1 MPKYRIKSDI
11 LGVDFGIRTDEA
23 LTERDYFDILKTK
36 VSPQK
41 MLGVYRRNKDDE
53 KVQALATKALDN
65 DFFDTGV
72 GFATGF
78 AEAGK
83 SLGRGVKNMMVT
95 NIAGTSRLLDAS
107 MQYGEPDESQRYDD
121 LIEEGIKKAGQQLKG
136 LSYASKRTDRTIED
150 DLSQALQFAGLS
162 QEDENLKKRVIA
174 EARRQDYAQ
183 TDATQAQAG
192 VDALGMTTMLGAKL
206 KQALGEAKDIVTGD
220 TSFGGDSKERKL
232 RELDYL
238 VDQDK
243 ITRTMERGAELGLA
257 LTGQEESLRDVRS
270 GLVEPDRD
278 VALLG
283 SIPLDPTLAPSMLA
297 SGGMTF
303 GRNLIARGAINKF
316 GKQAA
321 EESALRATIA
331 QISDVAN
338 PTATQK
344 ALLKTAEKKLQAVN
358 GSGKKLEQLVAKS
371 EGIAKT
377 KAIDLIQKG
386 QGNSPFTARILQAID
401 KAPAPKAP
409 FTNRMTGKILE
420 KAGISGEYLGRTI
433 EFLQRLPEETLTTLF
448 MRSGMDEQAA
458 MSAARGTARTLQAS
472 AAAGVLTGGFN
483 EFTPEL
489 ENLGLALLLAPG
501 GSSLLTRFGHDT
513 AILGKQLQYAQ
524 SSLPLFQRIAQ
535 LDPADS
541 SLTAV
546 TLDRTSALTL
556 PGTISGLA
564 EGVFAKSRQ
573 FGPSP
578 ALKVPATAL
587 TRTGLGNTLTGA
599 VNTAKTAIGAT
610 AIPGAIG
617 YAIDGEAGAG
627 GAIASSIPFI
637 GAGLG
642 LGTLARYG
650 SKADI
655 QAKML
660 GDESYYKDTYLNDAD
675 RVMYE
680 GLKKPVRQ
688 ALATSAIQNP
698 DVIYKFIDKRGN
710 SHWTVENGESVVTIY
725 TKSAPQEQLS
735 AVLGHEIAHHI
746 DAFGFMP
753 QILEQLVGSVEKGK
767 PGIFTE
773 YKNGK
778 PVIIKDAE
786 GRDVYATNEEFAKHR
801 ERYLDLLE
809 KSGTD
814 KKHPDYQAYAND
826 DARIAR
832 EVFAS
837 HGAAWY
843 FGGDFVT
850 RNYQGAGA
858 KMMGAILEPLF
869 SSPGLRKF
877 FHRIGLATQENTGL
891 VADPLNLFPGLK
903 EIPQLT
909 RMIEKYNDDVRGFGP
924 QARREGRG
932 RGNLV
937 DPAFADEIATVNLTA
952 KDLENTAIVDRLK
965 AGGVVKIKD
974 DGTIETDAEGRPVFL
989 PTREVNKKNK
999 QLSNDILSIIRKKE
1013 DAGETFGEGHVA
1025 LEKTADG
1032 RDRATGRFL
1041 DPSIIDELAQTG
1053 RYNPHQLA
1061 ALKQISQ
1068 TLRNDTGDV
1077 WNLFYYSALKYNK
1090 AGRKV
1095 YGQIKG
1101 GDRKSLPFGIEITKD
1116 GNINIQTISLE
1127 AFRKN
1132 LDWFAKSKGYEQ
1144 KMAEAF
1150 QGMNA
1155 YENVQNAM
1163 KLLPTYLQNHMK
1175 GVKNGSGGSGINPLQ
1190 RDLINASI
1198 GRINAD
1204 QVKANPILEGLG
1216 DRRSQ
1221 RQQSIR
1227 SRRLDRIGNAIRG
1240 ESGFPAFKSAIE
1252 QNKVPMYTPE
1262 ADVQITDKLFMPA
1275 SEAGATKGKQAE
1287 AAKLWQEKGTDSP
1300 YFKKWFGKS
1309 KVVDE
1314 NGEPLVV
1321 YRGDR
1326 PGKEV
1331 FTGRENSYNLIQ
1343 GNVFFSDNAG
1353 VAKFYTDQRTNYLIS
1368 PEQMNEA
1375 DGLYGTYL
1383 RLKKPLE
1390 VDAKEN
1396 SWTDIP
1402 DPFDEGSIQIDDLG
1416 EIAQKK
1422 GYDGMIIKNVYDQG
1436 GFGTQYVAFSP
1447 EQIKS
1452 ATGNRGTFDAGE
1464 RNILFMPAEA
1474 QVQPRAVE
1482 TGFSTQNVN
1491 APKFVDKVLGGLKV
1505 DVERTK
1511 YKKPEISLADHYGK
1525 DILMTMA
1532 DRTPTAHT
1540 IYGIND
1546 VEFKTPLRLGGGRDY
1561 MFDDKGSPGAVWANE
1576 KGAMSAMLNRKKDL
1590 GDKDMLVI
1598 PFEMAPTSVD
1608 FPTMAP
1614 ALHIRYAQV
1623 AMKSKDKKYVSR
1635 LIRNG
1640 GGGHLTKSQD
1650 SVKVPGFDIDMN
1662 NVDKYLGKLSG
1673 PQRKTINNV
1682 FDMVNRPSPKQK
1694 KDGVKQIDGALSNFE
1709 MRAAIS
1715 DPDMFNQSS
1724 LMQTNNVGLITG
1736 GKADSF
1742 HDTYNAAM
1750 QGEGLGVL
1758 KVPARFQ
1765 PTMQDFLP
1773 DIFKKSTR
1781 DYVDA
1786 TDAYTARMG
1795 VRTAKIDDALLKRL
1809 GY

>member
-11 LGVDFGIRTDEA
+11 LGVDFGIQTDQK

-53 KVQALATKALDN
+53 KVQSLATKALDN

-297 SGGMTF
+297 SGGMAF

-401 KAPAPKAP
+401 KTPAPKAP

-458 MSAARGTARTLQAS
+458 MSAARATARTLQGS
-472 AAAGVLTGGFN
+472 AAAGVLTGGFS

-501 GSSLLTRFGHDT
+501 GSSLVTRFGHDT

-832 EVFAS
+832 EIFAS

-1175 GVKNGSGGSGINPLQ
+1175 GVINGSKGSGITPLQ

-1204 QVKANPILEGLG
+1204 QVKANPVLEGLG

-1240 ESGFPAFKSAIE
+1240 ESGLPAFKSAIE
-1252 QNKVPMYTPE
+1252 QNKVPMYMPKPE

-1275 SEAGATKGKQAE
+1275 RDQKGYSIIERPAKHFGDGFQKFRITHDESDGFIEVVVKPNGTSSVTQLLVPESFRRQGIGRSLQEKAQELYPNLGGQVSSKYAAKSAYDLGRRPPDNPKATLEEVFKAIDQDSSVNLVSQNQDKLFMPASEAGAGKGKQAE
-1287 AAKLWQEKGTDSP
+1287 AAKLWNEKGTDSP
-1300 YFKKWFGKS
+1300 YFKKYSEGAKIVKIGEQHDFVSGEPVVVEGVHGSTHTFKEFDPSKANPESDLGKAIYIS
-1309 KVVDE
+1309 NTPDEVGVNYAGEGPDLTGRIERKAETYMGMVEDELSSYGLSEDATQQQIEAKSYELARNELVGEGPQTYRVFAKFKNPVVVGEKFKSIDDFRNRGGKKETNFEMMFDEDAGTESGTLVDLLEQVDE
-1314 NGEPLVV
+1314 VAYNFEFVDVDKVKSDIMEAADYDSIGAQELIKTMKESEGLMDTMDADGELANGEFV
-1321 YRGDR
+1321 RQ
-1326 PGKEV
+1326 V
-1331 FTGRENSYNLIQ
+1331 FEGMGFDGIIDLSVNEKFGSQRKMGRSMEGMNPDTIH
-1343 GNVFFSDNAG
+1343 
-1353 VAKFYTDQRTNYLIS
+1353 YL
-1368 PEQMNEA
+1368 
-1375 DGLYGTYL
+1375 
-1383 RLKKPLE
+1383 
-1390 VDAKEN
+1390 
-1396 SWTDIP
+1396 
-1402 DPFDEGSIQIDDLG
+1402 
-1416 EIAQKK
+1416 
-1422 GYDGMIIKNVYDQG
+1422 
-1436 GFGTQYVAFSP
+1436 AFKP

-1464 RNILFMPAEA
+1464 RNINYMPAD
-1474 QVQPRAVE
+1474 
-1482 TGFSTQNVN
+1482 SK
-1491 APKFVDKVLGGLKV
+1491 APKAQ
-1505 DVERTK
+1505 
-1511 YKKPEISLADHYGK
+1511 P
-1525 DILMTMA
+1525 
-1532 DRTPTAHT
+1532 
-1540 IYGIND
+1540 
-1546 VEFKTPLRLGGGRDY
+1546 
-1561 MFDDKGSPGAVWANE
+1561 AN
-1576 KGAMSAMLNRKKDL
+1576 R
-1590 GDKDMLVI
+1590 I
-1598 PFEMAPTSVD
+1598 TRQ
-1608 FPTMAP
+1608 AP
-1614 ALHIRYAQV
+1614 AMPGNRFMLPA
-1623 AMKSKDKKYVSR
+1623 ATAGAKS
-1635 LIRNG
+1635 
-1640 GGGHLTKSQD
+1640 
-1650 SVKVPGFDIDMN
+1650 
-1662 NVDKYLGKLSG
+1662 
-1673 PQRKTINNV
+1673 
-1682 FDMVNRPSPKQK
+1682 
-1694 KDGVKQIDGALSNFE
+1694 AE
-1709 MRAAIS
+1709 
-1715 DPDMFNQSS
+1715 
-1724 LMQTNNVGLITG
+1724 
-1736 GKADSF
+1736 
-1742 HDTYNAAM
+1742 
-1750 QGEGLGVL
+1750 
-1758 KVPARFQ
+1758 RF
-1765 PTMQDFLP
+1765 
-1773 DIFKKSTR
+1773 R
-1781 DYVDA
+1781 
-1786 TDAYTARMG
+1786 
-1795 VRTAKIDDALLKRL
+1795 
-1809 GY
+1809 

>member
-1 MPKYRIKSDI
+1 MPVYRLKSDI
-11 LGVDFGIRTDEA
+11 LGVDFGVESQQE

-53 KVQALATKALDN
+53 KVQSLATKALDN

-206 KQALGEAKDIVTGD
+206 KQALGKAKDIVTGD
-220 TSFGGDSKERKL
+220 TSFEGDSKERKL

-297 SGGMTF
+297 SGGMAF

-401 KAPAPKAP
+401 KTPAPKAP

-472 AAAGVLTGGFN
+472 AAAGVLTGGFS

-501 GSSLLTRFGHDT
+501 GSSLVTRFGHDT

-546 TLDRTSALTL
+546 TLDRTSALTI

-786 GRDVYATNEEFAKHR
+786 GRDVYATNKEFAKHR
-801 ERYLDLLE
+801 DRYLDLLE

-937 DPAFADEIATVNLTA
+937 DPAFAEEIATVNLTA

-1068 TLRNDTGDV
+1068 TLRNNTGDE

-1116 GNINIQTISLE
+1116 GNINIQTISMDALK
-1127 AFRKN
+1127 KN
-1132 LDWFAKSKGYEQ
+1132 LEWFARSKGYEQ

-1155 YENVQNAM
+1155 YENVKNAM

-1175 GVKNGSGGSGINPLQ
+1175 GVINGSDGSGITPLQ

-1221 RQQSIR
+1221 RQQSYR

-1240 ESGFPAFKSAIE
+1240 ESGLPAVASAIE
-1252 QNKVPMYTPE
+1252 QNKVPMFMPGRGE
-1262 ADVQITDKLFMPA
+1262 SDKLFMPA
-1275 SEAGATKGKQAE
+1275 SEAGAGKPGKGDTTPASVQSWDDANPTFGANFTKGMAKDNKE
-1287 AAKLWQEKGTDSP
+1287 AAALLR
-1300 YFKKWFGKS
+1300 KS
-1309 KVVDE
+1309 YEDE
-1314 NGEPLVV
+1314 FGEPVKAQ
-1321 YRGDR
+1321 D
-1326 PGKEV
+1326 
-1331 FTGRENSYNLIQ
+1331 FTQEQVEWLGGMLAQEGEAALGR
-1343 GNVFFSDNAG
+1343 
-1353 VAKFYTDQRTNYLIS
+1353 
-1368 PEQMNEA
+1368 
-1375 DGLYGTYL
+1375 
-1383 RLKKPLE
+1383 
-1390 VDAKEN
+1390 
-1396 SWTDIP
+1396 
-1402 DPFDEGSIQIDDLG
+1402 
-1416 EIAQKK
+1416 
-1422 GYDGMIIKNVYDQG
+1422 
-1436 GFGTQYVAFSP
+1436 
-1447 EQIKS
+1447 
-1452 ATGNRGTFDAGE
+1452 TGNAVNWYTS
-1464 RNILFMPAEA
+1464 
-1474 QVQPRAVE
+1474 AVE
-1482 TGFSTQNVN
+1482 KALSVAEEIF
-1491 APKFVDKVLGGLKV
+1491 
-1505 DVERTK
+1505 
-1511 YKKPEISLADHYGK
+1511 PEIGQKFEAK
-1525 DILMTMA
+1525 DRFL
-1532 DRTPTAHT
+1532 
-1540 IYGIND
+1540 
-1546 VEFKTPLRLGGGRDY
+1546 
-1561 MFDDKGSPGAVWANE
+1561 
-1576 KGAMSAMLNRKKDL
+1576 
-1590 GDKDMLVI
+1590 
-1598 PFEMAPTSVD
+1598 
-1608 FPTMAP
+1608 
-1614 ALHIRYAQV
+1614 
-1623 AMKSKDKKYVSR
+1623 
-1635 LIRNG
+1635 
-1640 GGGHLTKSQD
+1640 
-1650 SVKVPGFDIDMN
+1650 
-1662 NVDKYLGKLSG
+1662 
-1673 PQRKTINNV
+1673 
-1682 FDMVNRPSPKQK
+1682 
-1694 KDGVKQIDGALSNFE
+1694 GALSITSQNMRVMDNAKAAVSQYQHKIRTGKFDYSIKHGAKADAITSNLKLYDKVEAKMGVDKLNDFLDADFTVKELIEWGRDFFGDKKFSIAGYSTDKVKGSAIFGPKIGQGFFQNLRGNYDPVTVDLWLRRTYGRLTGLSLDTALSPGDIGRIIYAVRNNKGKRKFAGLEMPEFLKGVSISGNLQKNGVANFK
-1709 MRAAIS
+1709 IS
-1715 DPDMFNQSS
+1715 DKAFESLFGDNTIGRNNYEAIYDFAEKLNREWERSFAKANTDVKKAKDAIKKAKKEDRGTTNLEKRLAKFEAEKEAIGKEKPQWAKAGSTVNDKLKPIDVPSNAERAVITKAFNVALKS
-1724 LMQTNNVGLITG
+1724 LKEKGIDLTP
-1736 GKADSF
+1736 ADLQATLWYPEK
-1742 HDTYNAAM
+1742 DIWAYLK
-1750 QGEGLGVL
+1750 GEN
-1758 KVPARFQ
+1758 
-1765 PTMQDFLP
+1765 
-1773 DIFKKSTR
+1773 S
-1781 DYVDA
+1781 
-1786 TDAYTARMG
+1786 
-1795 VRTAKIDDALLKRL
+1795 DALNMSYDTAMEVIRDQR
-1809 GY
+1809 

>member
-1 MPKYRIKSDI
+1 MPVYRLKSDI
-11 LGVDFGIRTDEA
+11 LGVDFGVESQQE

-53 KVQALATKALDN
+53 KVQSLATKALDN

-257 LTGQEESLRDVRS
+257 LTGQQESLRDVRS

-297 SGGMTF
+297 SGGMAF

-386 QGNSPFTARILQAID
+386 QGNSPFAARILQAID

-458 MSAARGTARTLQAS
+458 MSAARATARTLQGS
-472 AAAGVLTGGFN
+472 AAAGVLTGGFS

-501 GSSLLTRFGHDT
+501 GSSLVTRFGHDT

-832 EVFAS
+832 EIFAS

-1175 GVKNGSGGSGINPLQ
+1175 GVINGSKGSGITPLQ

-1204 QVKANPILEGLG
+1204 QVKANPVLEGLG

-1240 ESGFPAFKSAIE
+1240 ESGLPAFKSAIE
-1252 QNKVPMYTPE
+1252 QNKVPMYMPKPE

-1275 SEAGATKGKQAE
+1275 SEAGAGKGKQAE
-1287 AAKLWQEKGTDSP
+1287 AAKLWNEKGTDSP
-1300 YFKKWFGKS
+1300 YFKKYSEGAKIVKIGEQHDFVSGEPVVVEGVHGSTHTFKEFDPSKANPESDLGKAIYIS
-1309 KVVDE
+1309 NTPDEVGVNYAGEGPDLTGRIERKAETYMGMVEDELSSYGLSEDATQQQIEAKSYELARNELVGEGPQTYRVFAKFKNPVVVGEKFKSIDDFRNRGGKKETNFEMMFDEDAGTESGTLVDLLEQVDE
-1314 NGEPLVV
+1314 VAYNFEFVDVDKVKSDIMEAADYDSIGAQELIKTMKESEGLMDTMDADGELANGEFV
-1321 YRGDR
+1321 RQ
-1326 PGKEV
+1326 V
-1331 FTGRENSYNLIQ
+1331 FEGMGFDGIIDLSVNEKFGSQRKMGRSMEGMNPDTIH
-1343 GNVFFSDNAG
+1343 
-1353 VAKFYTDQRTNYLIS
+1353 YL
-1368 PEQMNEA
+1368 
-1375 DGLYGTYL
+1375 
-1383 RLKKPLE
+1383 
-1390 VDAKEN
+1390 
-1396 SWTDIP
+1396 
-1402 DPFDEGSIQIDDLG
+1402 
-1416 EIAQKK
+1416 
-1422 GYDGMIIKNVYDQG
+1422 
-1436 GFGTQYVAFSP
+1436 AFKP

-1464 RNILFMPAEA
+1464 RNINYMPAD
-1474 QVQPRAVE
+1474 
-1482 TGFSTQNVN
+1482 SK
-1491 APKFVDKVLGGLKV
+1491 APKAQ
-1505 DVERTK
+1505 
-1511 YKKPEISLADHYGK
+1511 P
-1525 DILMTMA
+1525 
-1532 DRTPTAHT
+1532 
-1540 IYGIND
+1540 
-1546 VEFKTPLRLGGGRDY
+1546 
-1561 MFDDKGSPGAVWANE
+1561 AN
-1576 KGAMSAMLNRKKDL
+1576 R
-1590 GDKDMLVI
+1590 I
-1598 PFEMAPTSVD
+1598 TRQ
-1608 FPTMAP
+1608 AP
-1614 ALHIRYAQV
+1614 AMPGNRFMLPA
-1623 AMKSKDKKYVSR
+1623 ATAGAKS
-1635 LIRNG
+1635 
-1640 GGGHLTKSQD
+1640 
-1650 SVKVPGFDIDMN
+1650 
-1662 NVDKYLGKLSG
+1662 
-1673 PQRKTINNV
+1673 
-1682 FDMVNRPSPKQK
+1682 
-1694 KDGVKQIDGALSNFE
+1694 AE
-1709 MRAAIS
+1709 
-1715 DPDMFNQSS
+1715 
-1724 LMQTNNVGLITG
+1724 
-1736 GKADSF
+1736 
-1742 HDTYNAAM
+1742 
-1750 QGEGLGVL
+1750 
-1758 KVPARFQ
+1758 RF
-1765 PTMQDFLP
+1765 
-1773 DIFKKSTR
+1773 R
-1781 DYVDA
+1781 
-1786 TDAYTARMG
+1786 
-1795 VRTAKIDDALLKRL
+1795 
-1809 GY
+1809 

>member
-1 MPKYRIKSDI
+1 
-11 LGVDFGIRTDEA
+11 
-23 LTERDYFDILKTK
+23 
-36 VSPQK
+36 
-41 MLGVYRRNKDDE
+41 
-53 KVQALATKALDN
+53 
-65 DFFDTGV
+65 
-72 GFATGF
+72 
-78 AEAGK
+78 
-83 SLGRGVKNMMVT
+83 
-95 NIAGTSRLLDAS
+95 
-107 MQYGEPDESQRYDD
+107 
-121 LIEEGIKKAGQQLKG
+121 
-136 LSYASKRTDRTIED
+136 
-150 DLSQALQFAGLS
+150 
-162 QEDENLKKRVIA
+162 
-174 EARRQDYAQ
+174 
-183 TDATQAQAG
+183 
-192 VDALGMTTMLGAKL
+192 
-206 KQALGEAKDIVTGD
+206 
-220 TSFGGDSKERKL
+220 
-232 RELDYL
+232 
-238 VDQDK
+238 
-243 ITRTMERGAELGLA
+243 
-257 LTGQEESLRDVRS
+257 
-270 GLVEPDRD
+270 
-278 VALLG
+278 
-283 SIPLDPTLAPSMLA
+283 
-297 SGGMTF
+297 
-303 GRNLIARGAINKF
+303 
-316 GKQAA
+316 
-321 EESALRATIA
+321 
-331 QISDVAN
+331 
-338 PTATQK
+338 
-344 ALLKTAEKKLQAVN
+344 
-358 GSGKKLEQLVAKS
+358 
-371 EGIAKT
+371 
-377 KAIDLIQKG
+377 
-386 QGNSPFTARILQAID
+386 
-401 KAPAPKAP
+401 
-409 FTNRMTGKILE
+409 
-420 KAGISGEYLGRTI
+420 
-433 EFLQRLPEETLTTLF
+433 
-448 MRSGMDEQAA
+448 
-458 MSAARGTARTLQAS
+458 
-472 AAAGVLTGGFN
+472 
-483 EFTPEL
+483 
-489 ENLGLALLLAPG
+489 
-501 GSSLLTRFGHDT
+501 
-513 AILGKQLQYAQ
+513 
-524 SSLPLFQRIAQ
+524 
-535 LDPADS
+535 
-541 SLTAV
+541 
-546 TLDRTSALTL
+546 
-556 PGTISGLA
+556 
-564 EGVFAKSRQ
+564 
-573 FGPSP
+573 
-578 ALKVPATAL
+578 
-587 TRTGLGNTLTGA
+587 

-786 GRDVYATNEEFAKHR
+786 GRDVYATNKEFAKHR
-801 ERYLDLLE
+801 DRYLDLLE

-937 DPAFADEIATVNLTA
+937 DPAFAEEIATVNLTA

-1068 TLRNDTGDV
+1068 TLRNNTGDE

-1116 GNINIQTISLE
+1116 GNINIQTISMDALK
-1127 AFRKN
+1127 KN
-1132 LDWFAKSKGYEQ
+1132 LEWFARSKGYEQ

-1155 YENVQNAM
+1155 YENVKNAM

-1175 GVKNGSGGSGINPLQ
+1175 GVINGSDGSGITPLQ

-1221 RQQSIR
+1221 RQQSYR

-1240 ESGFPAFKSAIE
+1240 ESGLPAVASAIE
-1252 QNKVPMYTPE
+1252 QNKVPMFMPGRGE
-1262 ADVQITDKLFMPA
+1262 SDKLFMPA
-1275 SEAGATKGKQAE
+1275 SEAGAGKPGKGDTTPASVQSWDDANPTFGANFTKGMAKDNKE
-1287 AAKLWQEKGTDSP
+1287 AAALLR
-1300 YFKKWFGKS
+1300 KS
-1309 KVVDE
+1309 YEDE
-1314 NGEPLVV
+1314 FGEPVKAQ
-1321 YRGDR
+1321 D
-1326 PGKEV
+1326 
-1331 FTGRENSYNLIQ
+1331 FTQEQVEWLGGMLAQEGEAALGR
-1343 GNVFFSDNAG
+1343 
-1353 VAKFYTDQRTNYLIS
+1353 
-1368 PEQMNEA
+1368 
-1375 DGLYGTYL
+1375 
-1383 RLKKPLE
+1383 
-1390 VDAKEN
+1390 
-1396 SWTDIP
+1396 
-1402 DPFDEGSIQIDDLG
+1402 
-1416 EIAQKK
+1416 
-1422 GYDGMIIKNVYDQG
+1422 
-1436 GFGTQYVAFSP
+1436 
-1447 EQIKS
+1447 
-1452 ATGNRGTFDAGE
+1452 TGNAVNWYTS
-1464 RNILFMPAEA
+1464 
-1474 QVQPRAVE
+1474 AVE
-1482 TGFSTQNVN
+1482 KALSVAEEIF
-1491 APKFVDKVLGGLKV
+1491 
-1505 DVERTK
+1505 
-1511 YKKPEISLADHYGK
+1511 PEIGQKFEAK
-1525 DILMTMA
+1525 DRFL
-1532 DRTPTAHT
+1532 
-1540 IYGIND
+1540 
-1546 VEFKTPLRLGGGRDY
+1546 
-1561 MFDDKGSPGAVWANE
+1561 
-1576 KGAMSAMLNRKKDL
+1576 
-1590 GDKDMLVI
+1590 
-1598 PFEMAPTSVD
+1598 
-1608 FPTMAP
+1608 
-1614 ALHIRYAQV
+1614 
-1623 AMKSKDKKYVSR
+1623 
-1635 LIRNG
+1635 
-1640 GGGHLTKSQD
+1640 
-1650 SVKVPGFDIDMN
+1650 
-1662 NVDKYLGKLSG
+1662 
-1673 PQRKTINNV
+1673 
-1682 FDMVNRPSPKQK
+1682 
-1694 KDGVKQIDGALSNFE
+1694 GALSITSQNMRVMDNAKAAVSQYQHKIRTGKFDYSIKHGAKADAITSNLKLYDKVEAKMGVDKLNDFLDADFTVKELIEWGRDFFGDKKFSIAGYSTDKVKGSAIFGPKIGQGFFQNLRGNYDPVTVDLWLRRTYGRLTGLSLDTALSPGDIGRIIYAVRNNKGKRKFAGLEMPEFLKGVSISGNLQKNGVANFK
-1709 MRAAIS
+1709 IS
-1715 DPDMFNQSS
+1715 DKAFESLFGDNTIGRNNYEAIYDFAEKLNREWERSFAKANTDVKKAKDAIKKAKKEDRGTTNLEKRLAKFEAEKEAIGKEKPQWAKAGSTVNDKLKPIDVPSNAERAVITKAFNVALKS
-1724 LMQTNNVGLITG
+1724 LKEKGIDLTP
-1736 GKADSF
+1736 ADLQATLWYPEK
-1742 HDTYNAAM
+1742 DIWAYLK
-1750 QGEGLGVL
+1750 GEN
-1758 KVPARFQ
+1758 
-1765 PTMQDFLP
+1765 
-1773 DIFKKSTR
+1773 S
-1781 DYVDA
+1781 
-1786 TDAYTARMG
+1786 
-1795 VRTAKIDDALLKRL
+1795 DALNMSYDTAMEVIRDQR
-1809 GY
+1809 